1 MPRWEG
7 RNEMVSFELCEGN
20 PGALTFMMEA
30 YMKNDPFRAE
40 RAFSR
45 MEMAGIR
52 GAELFMLWNDCC
64 DRITERALNV
74 MERWDIDRIK
84 ERINAERGR
93 GIPIADGEIS
103 SGIISAT

>member
-1 MPRWEG
+1 
-7 RNEMVSFELCEGN
+7 MVSFELCEGN

-30 YMKNDPFRAE
+30 YMKNNPFRAE

-52 GAELFMLWNDCC
+52 GAELYILWNDCC

-74 MERWDIDRIK
+74 MERWDIDSIK
-84 ERINAERGR
+84 ERINAEGGR
-93 GIPIADGEIS
+93 GIPIADGEIC
-103 SGIISAT
+103 